1 MNNMNINRY
10 RQSQFE
16 LFPGASGSHRDS
28 GKKDRL
34 IKDLTLSLENI
45 SVLGIIFVMILVLFF
60 SFGVERGKKIAMG
73 SNVPEN
79 DQFVPVGENIAE
91 EKQTS
96 VGQTPVEEKLAIPT
110 DVPNEEETISQPPLE
125 KNEEQ
130 EQLFTIQVAS
140 FKLKK
145 NAEKEA
151 EHLKGLGLEDAFVVP
166 KGTYSIVCIG
176 KFLERDEA
184 KVFSNRLK
192 NRYNDCLVRR
202 L

>member
-1 MNNMNINRY
+1 MSINHY

-16 LFPGASGSHRDS
+16 LFPGASGSTRDS
-28 GKKDRL
+28 GKKYRL

-45 SVLGIIFVMILVLFF
+45 SVLAILFVMILVLFF
-60 SFGVERGKKIAMG
+60 SFGVEKGKKIAMA
-73 SNVPEN
+73 SHVPES
-79 DQFVPVGENIAE
+79 DTFVPAVKNSEE
-91 EKQTS
+91 EKQQPAVQVPP
-96 VGQTPVEEKLAIPT
+96 VGEKLAIPT
-110 DVPNEEETISQPPLE
+110 DVLDEQETTSSPPLE

-151 EHLKGLGLEDAFVVP
+151 ESLKGLGLEDAFVVP
-166 KGTYSIVCIG
+166 KGSYSIVCIG
-176 KFLERDEA
+176 KFVERDEA
-184 KVFSNRLK
+184 RVFVNKLK